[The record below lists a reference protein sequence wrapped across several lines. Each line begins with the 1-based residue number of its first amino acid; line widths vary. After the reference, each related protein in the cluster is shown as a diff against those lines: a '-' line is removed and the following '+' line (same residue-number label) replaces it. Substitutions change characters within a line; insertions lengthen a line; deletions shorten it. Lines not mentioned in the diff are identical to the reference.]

1 MLSVFLTVLSAVNRL
16 KNTKIKIRNSGE
28 RKKAMKNTKI
38 IAVANQKGGVGKTTT
53 TINVGAALALTGKK
67 VLLIDLDTQESLSNF
82 LGIYNAEN
90 NIGKALYKTVNHET
104 IDLADYIVTN
114 EVNRVDIIPAE
125 LNTMQR
131 IAIDLV
137 SVRSKETVFRRLINQ
152 NSELL
157 SRYDYILLD
166 CPPSLNVILDNALT
180 ASRYVLIPCQAHP
193 LSYPPL
199 PNLLLQINEIQ
210 AELNENIEVIGIVPT
225 MVDRSNNSKTTVE
238 MLRGNYSDIVF
249 ESEIERMAVAANS
262 ALTEKA
268 VVLSNAKDNRVS
280 REYKALTDELVA
292 RIEGV

>member
-1 MLSVFLTVLSAVNRL
+1 
-16 KNTKIKIRNSGE
+16 
-28 RKKAMKNTKI
+28 MKNTKI

-53 TINVGAALALTGKK
+53 TINVGAALALMGKK

-90 NIGKALYKTVNHET
+90 NIGKALYKTVNREG
-104 IDLADYIVTN
+104 INLADYIIKN
-114 EVNRVDIIPAE
+114 DINNVDIIPAE

-137 SVRSKETVFRRLINQ
+137 SVRSKETVFRRLIQQ
-152 NSELL
+152 NSDILEN
-157 SRYDYILLD
+157 YDFILLD

-180 ASRYVLIPCQAHP
+180 ASDYVLIPCQAHP

-199 PNLLLQINEIQ
+199 PNLLLQIDEIQ
-210 AELNENIEVIGIVPT
+210 AELNENIEIIGIVPT
-225 MVDRSNNSKTTVE
+225 MVDRSSNSKTTVD
-238 MLRGNYSDIVF
+238 MLRSNYADVIF
-249 ESEIERMAVAANS
+249 DTEIERMAVAANS

-280 REYKALTDELVA
+280 REYKNLTNELVS